1 MNNLVPKLDAN
12 TRIPSHVAPC
22 GAVQLAVIQLLRSG
36 WTQADLAKEVGVSQP
51 TIHRIC
57 SAKRPRRI
65 GYELGAALLALLD
78 DLPVDQAPQCVLRW
92 RRKMAKRLSTPSAA
106 APPMR
111 GLDSTC
117 VNEVQ

>member
-1 MNNLVPKLDAN
+1 MNNLVPKLDAH

-65 GYELGAALLALLD
+65 GYEIGAALLALLD
-78 DLPVDQAPQCVLRW
+78 DLHVEHVPPSTLRR

-106 APPMR
+106 APPVR
-111 GLDSTC
+111 GFDSTR